1 MTENTKHSGLNH
13 CFPSVAQ
20 TNEISTND
28 QMNELE
34 KLKQSAYFLIYIALQ
49 HT

>member
-1 MTENTKHSGLNH
+1 MTENTKHCGLNH
-13 CFPSVAQ
+13 GFPSVAQ
-20 TNEISTND
+20 TYEISTND
-28 QMNELE
+28 QMNELD